1 MRVAVPHHTTKDM
14 ARSRVE
20 QKVGQLLGQ
29 FGDKADELEHEWNG
43 DTLTFGG
50 KARGMSVRGTLEV
63 TGAEVI
69 VDGKLPFLAK
79 PFEGRIREALE
90 RELAALF
97 A

>member
-29 FGDKADELEHEWNG
+29 FGDKADELEHQWSG
-43 DTLTFGG
+43 DTLTFSG

-63 TGAEVI
+63 TDAEVI